1 MFTFLRP
8 GLAAWLLFL
17 HGAAFAAEP
26 VATGALS
33 LAEAE
38 RRALDYDAGARAMR
52 SEALAMREEAIA
64 EGQLPD
70 PSLTVGAEAL
80 PADSWS
86 LTQEEMTQLRVGVSQ
101 AFPPGATL
109 HHQSQRAA
117 HLADASDA
125 EAAARAREV
134 RRDVR
139 MAWLE
144 LAYQD
149 AALAQ
154 LDATT
159 RSFDDIV
166 GITKSQYRTG
176 RNNLQD
182 VLSAQLERAL
192 LDDRKAEL
200 RTDRAAALAE
210 LQRWTGPLAQDIR
223 LSSEGPVLAVP
234 AARETLLAQLERHP
248 MVQAASQRVAA
259 GQSAVEAARQAY
271 KPGWMVDVSYGDR
284 RGRGM
289 DGERRSDL
297 VSAMVTVDLPLFPDK
312 RQDRRVAASVAEA
325 DAQRYRRDEA
335 YRDLLRTLDAEYPRW
350 ERLREREQGYETS
363 IVPAAR
369 NNAEAA
375 LNAYRNSVT
384 DFSAL
389 MRAHIAEL
397 DTRLQALR
405 TRTERLFA
413 QARLLYLAGDEP

>member
-1 MFTFLRP
+1 MSTSLRSAAAVLLLALP
-8 GLAAWLLFL
+8 GGVSAAD
-17 HGAAFAAEP
+17 A
-26 VATGALS
+26 VLS

-38 RRALDYDAGARAMR
+38 RRALAYDAGVRAVR
-52 SEALAMREEAIA
+52 SEAQAMREEAVA

-70 PSLTVGAEAL
+70 PSLTVGAEAV
-80 PADSWS
+80 PVDSWS
-86 LTQEEMTQLRVGVSQ
+86 LTEEDMTQLVVGVAQ
-101 AFPPGATL
+101 EFPPGATL
-109 HHQSQRAA
+109 RHQSARATR
-117 HLADASDA
+117 LAEAADA
-125 EAAARAREV
+125 EAAARTREV
-134 RRDVR
+134 LRDVR

-154 LDATT
+154 IDATT
-159 RSFDDIV
+159 KVFDDIV
-166 GITKSQYRTG
+166 GITKSLYRTG

-192 LDDRKAEL
+192 LDDRRAEL
-200 RTDRAAALAE
+200 RAERAAALAE
-210 LQRWTGPLAQDIR
+210 LQRWVGPSGADLRLPDAPPALAEPQGREALHAR
-223 LSSEGPVLAVP
+223 LESHP
-234 AARETLLAQLERHP
+234 LL
-248 MVQAASQRVAA
+248 QAESQRVAA

-284 RGRGM
+284 RGRM
-289 DGERRSDL
+289 DGERRSDM
-297 VSAMVTVDLPLFPDK
+297 VSAMVTVDLPLFPGK

-325 DAQRYRRDEA
+325 DAMRYRRDEA
-335 YRDLLRTLDAEYPRW
+335 YRDLLRTLDTEYPRW
-350 ERLREREQGYETS
+350 QQLREREQGYEKS

-389 MRAHIAEL
+389 MRAQIADL

-405 TRTERLFA
+405 TRTERLLA
-413 QARLLYLAGDEP
+413 QVRLLYLAGDES

>member
-1 MFTFLRP
+1 MLMSLRP
-8 GLAAWLLFL
+8 GLAALLLVL
-17 HGAAFAAEP
+17 HGGVFAAD
-26 VATGALS
+26 AKLS

-38 RRALDYDAGARAMR
+38 RRALEYDAGVRAVQSEARAK
-52 SEALAMREEAIA
+52 REEAIA

-70 PSLTVGAEAL
+70 PALTIGAEAV
-80 PADSWS
+80 PVDSWS
-86 LTQEEMTQLRVGVSQ
+86 LTAEDMTQVVVGVSQ
-101 AFPPGATL
+101 AFPPGDTL
-109 HHQSQRAA
+109 RHQSARATR
-117 HLADASDA
+117 LAEAADA

-134 RRDVR
+134 LRDVR

-154 LDATT
+154 LGVTT
-159 RSFDDIV
+159 KTFDDIV
-166 GITKSQYRTG
+166 GITKSLYRTG

-200 RTDRAAALAE
+200 SAERAAALAE
-210 LQRWTGPLAQDIR
+210 LQRWTGPFAQDV
-223 LSSEGPVLAVP
+223 GVATDVPVLAAP
-234 AARETLLAQLERHP
+234 PERETLRAQLQAHP
-248 MVQAASQRVAA
+248 MVQAESQRVAA
-259 GQSAVEAARQAY
+259 GQSAVEAARQSY

-284 RGRGM
+284 RGRM
-289 DGERRSDL
+289 ADGERRSDMMT
-297 VSAMVTVDLPLFPDK
+297 AMVTLDLPLFPGQ

-325 DAQRYRRDEA
+325 DAMRFRRDEA
-335 YRDLLRTLDAEYPRW
+335 YRDLLRTLDTEYARW
-350 ERLREREQGYETS
+350 EQLRTREQGYEKS

-389 MRAHIAEL
+389 MRAQIAEL

-405 TRTERLFA
+405 TRTERLLA
-413 QARLLYLAGDEP
+413 QVRLLYLAGDQS